1 MFDDIK
7 IARTMHDFDDDDD
20 FEEIEE
26 EAEVQDPVQDA
37 EPVAPSAPEESVEKK
52 EQPQKGKRGPKPK
65 AKKAEEEP
73 AIPEKKALGP
83 KPVYDKDANNRITIK
98 LNDDDY
104 FALVFR
110 AGKQKKKPAPVVL
123 GLVKDY
129 LARGYQC
136 SCGVAFT
143 LPEGVGAPEM
153 CPVCGK
159 NAPKRIDVK

>member
-20 FEEIEE
+20 FDEIEE
-26 EAEVQDPVQDA
+26 ETEDQDPIPDA
-37 EPVAPSAPEESVEKK
+37 EHSAPSAPKETIDKK
-52 EQPQKGKRGPKPK
+52 EPQQKGKRGPKPK

-73 AIPEKKALGP
+73 AVPEKKSIGP

-98 LNDDDY
+98 LNDEDY

-129 LARGYQC
+129 LSRSYQC

-143 LPEGVGAPEM
+143 LPEDAGVPEM
-153 CPVCGK
+153 CPICGK